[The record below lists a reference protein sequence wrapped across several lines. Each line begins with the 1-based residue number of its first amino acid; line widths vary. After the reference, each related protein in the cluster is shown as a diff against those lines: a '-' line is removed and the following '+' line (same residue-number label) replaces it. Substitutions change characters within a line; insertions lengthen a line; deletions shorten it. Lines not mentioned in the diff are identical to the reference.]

1 MWPVSGAVA
10 EAAKAAT
17 LLLRVVYGA
26 GEEDGVLLEK
36 YAMTWS
42 PRFGDSS
49 VKSFFDTLDAI
60 QTRAGLHHVHELEIS
75 MRVPRGG
82 GTASMRVTSA
92 LPWLLCYALNFR
104 HGRITRQ
111 ELEDTWRAEA
121 EAGALHLP
129 FTSRVQP
136 LPRPDMH
143 PGDPVL
149 HQNPHLLIFA
159 LRTLP
164 LPQDAQPLLTRAH
177 RGTLLELPLRRPTRH
192 LRSLDR
198 ILGIVVHGFR
208 QRLVDLLVN
217 LGPRWGLRLRHGA
230 PRRRPRWRSSGNR
243 RLRRRRRCRHRWSR
257 NRSRRGGRRRDEH
270 LLAVRTLD
278 AAERLELL
286 AVHVRDVAW
295 RRRCGYL
302 GRCRRMDHLQRGRR
316 SRLLRKVLRI
326 RGQVRGAG
334 AHPAPGPLL
343 SPNPH
348 EELVA
353 VGVTVYAHHGDAHG
367 VRLLVGGDLK
377 GRDVGHRDGYR
388 PWVGRPGLENDIA
401 IVPEGFYASY
411 RGDAIETP
419 PLTRRTR
426 GRQRGPSSPLRTP
439 SRSRA
444 RSPPPPWQRS

>member
-1 MWPVSGAVA
+1 MWPVSGAVL

-17 LLLRVVYGA
+17 FLLRVVYGA
-26 GEEDGVLLEK
+26 GEEDRVLLEK

-60 QTRAGLHHVHELEIS
+60 QTRARLHHVHELEIS

-92 LPWLLCYALNFR
+92 LPWLLCDALNFR
-104 HGRITRQ
+104 ASGHPSGTPAPSPDPASPFPRSHPR
-111 ELEDTWRAEA
+111 DRRSRVPAEA
-121 EAGALHLP
+121 RRPPRE
-129 FTSRVQP
+129 
-136 LPRPDMH
+136 PRPSM
-143 PGDPVL
+143 
-149 HQNPHLLIFA
+149 
-159 LRTLP
+159 
-164 LPQDAQPLLTRAH
+164 
-177 RGTLLELPLRRPTRH
+177 
-192 LRSLDR
+192 
-198 ILGIVVHGFR
+198 
-208 QRLVDLLVN
+208 
-217 LGPRWGLRLRHGA
+217 GLRLRHGA

-243 RLRRRRRCRHRWSR
+243 RLRCRRRCRHRWSR

-334 AHPAPGPLL
+334 AHPAPGPLS

-348 EELVA
+348 DELVT
-353 VGVTVYAHHGDAHG
+353 VGFLVY
-367 VRLLVGGDLK
+367 
-377 GRDVGHRDGYR
+377 
-388 PWVGRPGLENDIA
+388 
-401 IVPEGFYASY
+401 
-411 RGDAIETP
+411 
-419 PLTRRTR
+419 
-426 GRQRGPSSPLRTP
+426 
-439 SRSRA
+439 
-444 RSPPPPWQRS
+444 

>member
-1 MWPVSGAVA
+1 
-10 EAAKAAT
+10 
-17 LLLRVVYGA
+17 
-26 GEEDGVLLEK
+26 
-36 YAMTWS
+36 
-42 PRFGDSS
+42 
-49 VKSFFDTLDAI
+49 
-60 QTRAGLHHVHELEIS
+60 
-75 MRVPRGG
+75 MRIPRGG

-92 LPWLLCYALNFR
+92 LPWLLCDALNFR

-136 LPRPDMH
+136 LPRPDVH

-243 RLRRRRRCRHRWSR
+243 RLRCRW
-257 NRSRRGGRRRDEH
+257 
-270 LLAVRTLD
+270 
-278 AAERLELL
+278 
-286 AVHVRDVAW
+286 
-295 RRRCGYL
+295 CGYL